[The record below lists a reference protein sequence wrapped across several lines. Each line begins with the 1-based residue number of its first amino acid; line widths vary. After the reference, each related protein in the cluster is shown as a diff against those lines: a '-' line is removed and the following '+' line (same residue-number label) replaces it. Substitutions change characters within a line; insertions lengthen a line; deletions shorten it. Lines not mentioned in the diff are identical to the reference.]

1 MFFGTKIMPSIEC
14 SIVIIDQYYENNHY
28 YTIIM
33 QQCKDLVISCQYCV
47 DSHVTRNKCNSDNPC

>member
-14 SIVIIDQYYENNHY
+14 SIIIMIIDQYYENNHH

-33 QQCKDLVISCQYCV
+33 QQCKCV
-47 DSHVTRNKCNSDNPC
+47 KGFDDFLSALC